1 MNDTQI
7 LEYILGLFQEGD
19 WNDRS
24 NTLSFDAMF
33 DRRGQPFTY
42 HWNGDHGKYL
52 IAKVRQMR
60 EQEKQEQEIEERIKK
75 EVARQLKAQK

>member
-33 DRRGQPFTY
+33 DRRLYVVHYRVKTLESAGILRT
-42 HWNGDHGKYL
+42 
-52 IAKVRQMR
+52 
-60 EQEKQEQEIEERIKK
+60 ERIAN
-75 EVARQLKAQK
+75 ERRCRVVRGFSVNERV